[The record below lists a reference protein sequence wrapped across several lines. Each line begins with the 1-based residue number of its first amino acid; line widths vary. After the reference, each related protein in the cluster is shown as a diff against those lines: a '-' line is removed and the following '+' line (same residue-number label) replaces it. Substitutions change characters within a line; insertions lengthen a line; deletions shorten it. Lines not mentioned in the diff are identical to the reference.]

1 VRATLSTGGEEVAV
15 TCHLPWVADRI
26 VAASDGL
33 IDQPSGRAATMHVLV
48 ERSGHAFDTGD
59 LTQLSRDAWAANG
72 QIVLRDVV
80 TSGFD
85 MRLRW
90 DDAVPEAA
98 FRWRP
103 PPRTSAATLMLR
115 SRARLLMRAALLQFP
130 VLWVAA
136 TKGRAPVHASAC
148 TAGRPGPALL
158 VGPSGVGKTTIV
170 EEEVRS
176 GGSAATDNLGI
187 GDGRTLWGIV
197 EPVRSEQGRGKAAPH
212 GRRETSLAHRVECL
226 RPRVLVVLRRGSEV
240 RVQPCGEQEAARAL
254 VASTYA
260 AGELRRYWPLHA
272 LLALGTGV
280 GPAHPPVNEV
290 AAAFAGQS
298 QCLTVELP
306 HVRGVRIADL
316 LEKAELTTWM

>member
-1 VRATLSTGGEEVAV
+1 MRTQLATGGEDVAV
-15 TCHLPWVADRI
+15 TCELPWVAERI
-26 VAASDGL
+26 GEAADGRL
-33 IDQPSGRAATMHVLV
+33 DPRPVRPPTMRVLV
-48 ERSGHAFDTGD
+48 EQSGHAFDTAG
-59 LTQLSRDAWAANG
+59 LSQMSRDAWAADG
-72 QIVLRDVV
+72 EIVLRDVV

-90 DDAVPEAA
+90 DDGVPEAA

-103 PPRTSAATLMLR
+103 PPRTSAAALVLR
-115 SRARLLMRAALLQFP
+115 SRARLLMRAALMQFP

-136 TKGRAPVHASAC
+136 TRGRAPVHASAC
-148 TAGRPGPALL
+148 TAGRHGPALL
-158 VGPSGVGKTTIV
+158 VGPSGVGKTTVV

-176 GGSAATDNLGI
+176 GGSAASDNLGV
-187 GDGRTLWGIV
+187 GDGETLWGIV
-197 EPVRSEQGRGKAAPH
+197 EPVRSEQGRGKPAPH
-212 GRRETSLAHRVECL
+212 GRRETSLAHRVEYL
-226 RPRVLVVLRRGSEV
+226 RPRVLIVLRRGSEV
-240 RVQPCGEQEAARAL
+240 RVQQCGEQDAARAL

-272 LLALGTGV
+272 LLALGTGI

-290 AAAFAGQS
+290 AAAFASQL

-306 HVRGVRIADL
+306 HVRGVRIADI